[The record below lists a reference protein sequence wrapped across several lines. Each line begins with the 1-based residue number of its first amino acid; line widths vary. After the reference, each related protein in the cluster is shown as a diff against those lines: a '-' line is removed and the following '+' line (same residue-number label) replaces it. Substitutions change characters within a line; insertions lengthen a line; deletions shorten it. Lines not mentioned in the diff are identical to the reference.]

1 MPFSPEKGS
10 PMKRTF
16 SCLCLAS
23 LVLTIAACASEPAA
37 VPEEAAAPEAMAP
50 AADPGPTRSIVN
62 ITGEL
67 YRAQNNGHFTV
78 FLVTSEGIIVSDTI
92 NRDFATW
99 LKAELAERFDVPV
112 RYVLYSH
119 SDWDHASGGEVFAD
133 TAEFVGHENMPAALA
148 VGEEMPLPA
157 NAQEMDANQNGQIER
172 TEADGNFQDR
182 FRLYDAN
189 EDGMLSGAEL
199 ARGPVGDVH
208 PPTDTYADR
217 RTITLG
223 DKSVEMIHPGPAH
236 SANMSILHFPDESA
250 LFVVDFLSLKRLP
263 FRTMGGYDLD
273 VWLDEIRDVEAIGAE
288 FVIPGHGSVGTTADV
303 AEVRQYLEELR
314 DAVAE
319 GIAAGSS
326 LEDLQASIRLD
337 AYSDW
342 ENYEDWLPLNVE
354 GMYNMLTA

>member
-1 MPFSPEKGS
+1 
-10 PMKRTF
+10 MKRLF
-16 SCLCLAS
+16 SCLGLAS
-23 LVLTIAACASEPAA
+23 VVLTVVGCASEPAA
-37 VPEEAAAPEAMAP
+37 PEEAAAPAPAP
-50 AADPGPTRSIVN
+50 AAEPEGPTRSIMN
-62 ITGEL
+62 ITGDL
-67 YRAQNNGHFTV
+67 YRAQNAGHFTV
-78 FLVTSEGIIVSDTI
+78 FLVTSEGIILSDTI
-92 NRDFATW
+92 NRDFSTW
-99 LKAELAERFDVPV
+99 LKGELAARFDVPV

-133 TAEFVGHENMPAALA
+133 TAEFIGHENMPAALV
-148 VGEEMPLPA
+148 VGEDIALPA
-157 NAQEMDANQNGQIER
+157 NAQEMDANQDGQIEQA
-172 TEADGNFQDR
+172 EASGNFQNR
-182 FRLYDAN
+182 FALYDAN
-189 EDGMLSGAEL
+189 EDGMLSGAEIV
-199 ARGPVGDVH
+199 RGPVGDVY

-223 DKSVEMIHPGPAH
+223 GKSVEMIHPGPAH

-250 LFVVDFLSLKRLP
+250 IFVVDFISLKRLP
-263 FRTMGGYDLD
+263 FRNLAGYDLD

-326 LEDLQASIRLD
+326 LEELQASITLD

-342 ENYEDWLPLNVE
+342 ENYEDWLPLNIE
-354 GMYNMLTA
+354 GMYSMLSS